1 MRLAVCGRGG
11 IMVKDFSR
19 TLSLLRQEK
28 KISQRKAAGE
38 LGVSQALLSHYEN
51 GIREPGLSFVVRAAD
66 YYGVSCD
73 YLLGRTM
80 SREGNTIAA
89 EDVPDMSAEK
99 DNVLRGSAMALLSKK
114 LIVNTSSLLLDLVGK
129 SDCRQLTQE
138 VTSYLFLALYKAY
151 RLVYMASGVGSE
163 ATFSVPVA
171 YFSEL
176 CDAEMKLC
184 ERRLRELSSPENK
197 KRSLITL
204 PDMTIDGVQQAYPM
218 LAPSLFSV
226 LHTVASR
233 LENLEQKK

>member
-1 MRLAVCGRGG
+1 MASE
-11 IMVKDFSR
+11 FSR

-28 KISQRKAAGE
+28 KISQRQAAGE

-80 SREGNTIAA
+80 SREGNAIAA
-89 EDVPDMSAEK
+89 EDVPDVSEEK
-99 DNVLRGSAMALLSKK
+99 GNVLRGSAMALLSKK
-114 LIVNTSSLLLDLVGK
+114 LIVNTSTLLLDLIGK
-129 SDCRQLTQE
+129 SDSRQLTQE
-138 VTSYLFLALYKAY
+138 VTSYLFAALYKAY
-151 RLVYMASGVGSE
+151 RLVYIVSGVGSE
-163 ATFSVPVA
+163 ATFSVPAA

-184 ERRLRELSSPENK
+184 ERRMRGLASAEHR
-197 KRSLITL
+197 KRAPIEL
-204 PDMTIDGVQQAYPM
+204 PDMSIDGVQKAYPN

-226 LHTVASR
+226 LHTVGAK
-233 LENLEQKK
+233 LESLEQQK

>member
-1 MRLAVCGRGG
+1 
-11 IMVKDFSR
+11 MVKDFPR

-28 KISQRKAAGE
+28 KISQRQAAGE

-80 SREGNTIAA
+80 SREGNAISA
-89 EDVPDMSAEK
+89 EDVPDVSEQK
-99 DNVLRGSAMALLSKK
+99 GNVLRGSAMALLSKK
-114 LIVNTSSLLLDLVGK
+114 LIVNTSTLLLDMISK
-129 SDCRQLTQE
+129 SDSRQLTQD
-138 VTSYLFLALYKAY
+138 VTSYLFLALYKMY
-151 RLVYMASGVGSE
+151 RLVYMASGVGSD
-163 ATFSVPVA
+163 ATFSIPAA

-184 ERRLRELSSPENK
+184 ERRLRELGTAESRKHAP
-197 KRSLITL
+197 LAL
-204 PDMTIDGVQQAYPM
+204 PDMTIDAVQKAYPM

-226 LHTVASR
+226 LHSVASK
-233 LENLEQKK
+233 LESLEQKK

>member
-1 MRLAVCGRGG
+1 
-11 IMVKDFSR
+11 MVKDFPR

-28 KISQRKAAGE
+28 KISQRHAAGD

-80 SREGNTIAA
+80 SREGNSISP
-89 EDVPDMSAEK
+89 EDIPDVSEEK
-99 DNVLRGSAMALLSKK
+99 GNVLRGSAMALLSKK
-114 LIVNTSSLLLDLVGK
+114 LIVNTSTLLLDIISK
-129 SDCRQLTQE
+129 SDSRQLTQE

-151 RLVYMASGVGSE
+151 RMVYMVSGIGSE
-163 ATFSVPVA
+163 ATFSIPVS

-184 ERRLRELSSPENK
+184 EHRLRGFASPDNK
-197 KRSLITL
+197 KRPAIEL
-204 PDMTIDGVQQAYPM
+204 PDMTIDGIQKAYPM

-226 LHTVASR
+226 LHTVASK
-233 LENLEQKK
+233 LEAFEEKK